1 MSSFSSSCQGLG
13 EAMLVEL
20 VEIYI
25 INATTTVVVPR
36 SIKATSSS
44 LAGSRSGRLHR
55 AVCVDTAEVL
65 LVRRFVGLDL
75 RGAVMITLL

>member
-1 MSSFSSSCQGLG
+1 M
-13 EAMLVEL
+13 L
-20 VEIYI
+20 VEIYT

-36 SIKATSSS
+36 SIATSSS
-44 LAGSRSGRLHR
+44 LAGSRRGRLHR
-55 AVCVDTAEVL
+55 AVRVDTAEVL

>member
-1 MSSFSSSCQGLG
+1 MSSFSSSCHGLG

-36 SIKATSSS
+36 SI
-44 LAGSRSGRLHR
+44 
-55 AVCVDTAEVL
+55 
-65 LVRRFVGLDL
+65 
-75 RGAVMITLL
+75 